1 MKKKNVLQ
9 SAVLVVLAFVAGLLV
24 GLFMMNPMTDTED
37 LAGTIGKVD
46 RYRNVK
52 VTEDDI
58 RLRNELV
65 GDTLKQAQFEKFLM
79 FYYFQAVKSQNELAL
94 VLEKT
99 SAVEDFNGINQIYA
113 PSLQNFIA
121 YLETAQA
128 DILRAVNAVTT
139 LDRNEEVPI
148 ISFLNDAQ
156 NAILRMKN
164 YQDVLISFRDDIAG
178 FMVLQPEHSHG
189 ELEDASD
196 LLALNLAQTAVVTKD
211 KPVLRYLGKTELMN
225 DRSGVEALRN
235 ELQFDSFFNDQFV
248 ADMEQLAALDQ
259 EQIGFIFDKE
269 QLQDIVLADADNLN
283 VIILAVELAVF
294 LDMEKMGVCDVE
306 KIDLQQL
313 GNMEE
318 LGLAGDMEQLGL
330 IVLLNSME
338 QLGTIIFLDQEQIG
352 AGPTL

>member
-9 SAVLVVLAFVAGLLV
+9 STVLVVLAFVAGLLV
-24 GLFMMNPMTDTED
+24 GLFMMNPMTDTGD

-58 RLRNELV
+58 RLR
-65 GDTLKQAQFEKFLM
+65 
-79 FYYFQAVKSQNELAL
+79 

-113 PSLQNFIA
+113 PSVQNFTA

-164 YQDVLISFRDDIAG
+164 YQDVLISFRDGMAD
-178 FMVLQPEHSHG
+178 FMAAQPEHSHG

-196 LLALNLAQTAVVTKD
+196 LLALNLAQTAGVTKN
-211 KPVLRYLGKTELMN
+211 KPVLRY
-225 DRSGVEALRN
+225 LRN
-235 ELQFDSFFNDQFV
+235 ELQFDSYFNDQFV
-248 ADMEQLAALDQ
+248 ADMEQLAVFDQ
-259 EQIGFIFDKE
+259 EQVGFIFDKE
-269 QLQDIVLADADNLN
+269 QLQDIVLANADNLN

-313 GNMEE
+313 GNAEE